1 MIIFFQVF
9 TRTAPPPQL
18 SLEDSPYPQNAAMFI
33 SSIARTNLE
42 CDIVQ
47 RGGTLVQ
54 GRGFADMVAAFN
66 KASTS
71 GATPKVAKMTF
82 DSNRNKFCFGESLI
96 IFMISIAEYGHTMAK
111 SLNLCGPNPN
121 RFGCKGLV
129 FCRINGWLM
138 EYVDKELTVSQWK
151 EIPHMPQS
159 LAARIVC
166 PSAEVWDFDKKNIGR
181 P

>member
-1 MIIFFQVF
+1 MSRICYYLVISRKLFYLSLKLMIIFFQVF

-82 DSNRNKFCFGESLI
+82 DSNRNKFCFGESSI
-96 IFMISIAEYGHTMAK
+96 IFMILIMDYGHTMAK
-111 SLNLCGPNPN
+111 SLYLCGPNSN
-121 RFGCKGLV
+121 LV
-129 FCRINGWLM
+129 VCFFCLFILLLSKAHLDLLKDSN
-138 EYVDKELTVSQWK
+138 T
-151 EIPHMPQS
+151 
-159 LAARIVC
+159 
-166 PSAEVWDFDKKNIGR
+166 
-181 P
+181 

>member
-1 MIIFFQVF
+1 MVSFFDVTKGLLVISRKLFYLVFKTNDKSSFQVF

-54 GRGFADMVAAFN
+54 GRGFADMVQAFN

-82 DSNRNKFCFGESLI
+82 DSNRNKFCFGEFEI
-96 IFMISIAEYGHTMAK
+96 IFNYDYNAI
-111 SLNLCGPNPN
+111 
-121 RFGCKGLV
+121 
-129 FCRINGWLM
+129 
-138 EYVDKELTVSQWK
+138 
-151 EIPHMPQS
+151 
-159 LAARIVC
+159 
-166 PSAEVWDFDKKNIGR
+166 
-181 P
+181 

>member
-1 MIIFFQVF
+1 MVSFFDVTNMLLVISRKLFYLSLKLMIIFFQVF

-82 DSNRNKFCFGESLI
+82 DSNRNKFCFGES
-96 IFMISIAEYGHTMAK
+96 
-111 SLNLCGPNPN
+111 
-121 RFGCKGLV
+121 
-129 FCRINGWLM
+129 
-138 EYVDKELTVSQWK
+138 
-151 EIPHMPQS
+151 
-159 LAARIVC
+159 
-166 PSAEVWDFDKKNIGR
+166 
-181 P
+181 

>member
-1 MIIFFQVF
+1 MF

-82 DSNRNKFCFGESLI
+82 DSNRNKFCFGESSI
-96 IFMISIAEYGHTMAK
+96 IFMILIMDYGHTMAK
-111 SLNLCGPNPN
+111 SLYLCGPNSN
-121 RFGCKGLV
+121 LF
-129 FCRINGWLM
+129 FCLF
-138 EYVDKELTVSQWK
+138 
-151 EIPHMPQS
+151 
-159 LAARIVC
+159 VC
-166 PSAEVWDFDKKNIGR
+166 LFCYYPKHI
-181 P
+181 

>member
-1 MIIFFQVF
+1 MF

-54 GRGFADMVAAFN
+54 GRGFADMVAAGAFN
-66 KASTS
+66 NTASTS

-82 DSNRNKFCFGESLI
+82 DSNRNKFCFGK
-96 IFMISIAEYGHTMAK
+96 FGFNSIYKVHF
-111 SLNLCGPNPN
+111 S
-121 RFGCKGLV
+121 
-129 FCRINGWLM
+129 
-138 EYVDKELTVSQWK
+138 
-151 EIPHMPQS
+151 
-159 LAARIVC
+159 
-166 PSAEVWDFDKKNIGR
+166 
-181 P
+181 

>member
-1 MIIFFQVF
+1 MLLFFQVF

-82 DSNRNKFCFGESLI
+82 DSNRNKFCFGESSNYLLI
-96 IFMISIAEYGHTMAK
+96 KIWM
-111 SLNLCGPNPN
+111 
-121 RFGCKGLV
+121 
-129 FCRINGWLM
+129 
-138 EYVDKELTVSQWK
+138 
-151 EIPHMPQS
+151 
-159 LAARIVC
+159 
-166 PSAEVWDFDKKNIGR
+166 
-181 P
+181 